1 MAISITDAIS
11 KLQSLKGKFANTR
24 PFFIDRFAS
33 WVHIAEET
41 ARTVLATRVPD
52 GLDPEEWAAQV
63 DYTLSLIGG
72 QILGGEASGIL
83 LYLGREQT
91 SLEGFASV
99 VGQVTSGEVT
109 LGDIEAYVSAGLAGD
124 PIGKP
129 DITAEDQGRTAVET
143 AFIIRKAIASGKSQR
158 DEAIAA
164 FINERNRAAV
174 KEFYP
179 AILAAWVEVF
189 SVVAHED
196 LRRYVAQIA
205 KEF

>member
-1 MAISITDAIS
+1 MTITTAIERLEALRG
-11 KLQSLKGKFANTR
+11 KLANTR
-24 PFFIDRFAS
+24 PFFIDRFAG
-33 WVHIAEET
+33 WVQLAEET

-52 GLDPEEWAAQV
+52 GLDPEEWSAQV

-124 PIGKP
+124 PLGKP
-129 DITAEDQGRTAVET
+129 DITAEDQGRSAVET

-164 FINERNRAAV
+164 FINERNRVAV

-179 AILAAWVEVF
+179 AIQAAWFEVF
-189 SVVAHED
+189 SVVAYED
-196 LRRYVAQIA
+196 LRRYVAQVA

>member
-1 MAISITDAIS
+1 MNISDAIGRLE
-11 KLQSLKGKFANTR
+11 KLKGQLGNTR

-33 WVHIAEET
+33 WVQLAEST
-41 ARTVLATRVPD
+41 ARDVLATRVPD

-63 DYTLSLIGG
+63 DYTLGLIGG
-72 QILGGEASGIL
+72 QIMGGEASGIL
-83 LYLGREQT
+83 LYLGRDQT
-91 SLEGFASV
+91 SLEGFANV
-99 VGQVTSGEVT
+99 VGQVTAGEVT
-109 LGDIEAYVSAGLAGD
+109 LGDIEAYVSAGMEGD
-124 PIGKP
+124 PLGKP
-129 DITAEDQGRTAVET
+129 DITEEDRGRTAVET

-158 DEAIAA
+158 DVAIAE
-164 FINERNRAAV
+164 FINARNRDQV

-179 AILAAWVEVF
+179 AIQAAWLEVF